1 VLALAL
7 GRHTSVGMC
16 EGEDWDRFRQD
27 VTVV

>member
-1 VLALAL
+1 
-7 GRHTSVGMC
+7 MC